1 MSALSFENLF
11 FTILPGHILY
21 MEGAFWH
28 SYCRTYKAQ
37 LSHKSM
43 RTEAVFHLNSRLN
56 APLNIKRH
64 LNTFILIYT
73 RNTPVLALKISKWGV
88 GVYFGMPC
96 YGYALNCLFVYLV
109 IQGTRPLFKR
119 KQKFSGN

>member
-73 RNTPVLALKISKWGV
+73 RNTPVLALKISKWGGGGGGRV
-88 GVYFGMPC
+88 FWDAVLRLCFKLPI
-96 YGYALNCLFVYLV
+96 CLF
-109 IQGTRPLFKR
+109 GHTRDT
-119 KQKFSGN
+119 SVV